1 MPRELRLRGLVRP
14 GRSDR
19 KDDRRGLSDTLPACF
34 AGRRGDGQ
42 RETDL
47 AAAGQLD
54 IDLRQQLRVDQS
66 AVLDAQAAVESVAR
80 AERIETGLGAWMT
93 LPRQQQAIEQNAHP
107 DEGAN
112 DRPQHMDAEDTI
124 ENVIAGD

>member
-1 MPRELRLRGLVRP
+1 MPYGVDEPGYKCGMPRELRLRGLVRP

-34 AGRRGDGQ
+34 AGRRGDGH

-54 IDLRQQLRVDQS
+54 IDLLQPLRVDQR
-66 AVLDAQAAVESVAR
+66 ALLAAHAAVSSVSCAACTHPVAR
-80 AERIETGLGAWMT
+80 ESAWS
-93 LPRQQQAIEQNAHP
+93 
-107 DEGAN
+107 
-112 DRPQHMDAEDTI
+112 
-124 ENVIAGD
+124 